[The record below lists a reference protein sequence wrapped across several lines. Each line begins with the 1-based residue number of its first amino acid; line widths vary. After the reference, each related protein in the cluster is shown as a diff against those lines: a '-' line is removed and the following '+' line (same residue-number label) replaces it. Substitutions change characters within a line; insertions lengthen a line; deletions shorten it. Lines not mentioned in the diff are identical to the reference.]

1 MPHRNA
7 SPPNSPTGSIAERV
21 VSAEFAARQRL
32 PWEFALL
39 ALGVVVLNHWLAAEL
54 LVFLSSLHDL
64 QHASAWLLLL
74 VSAVGFV
81 VAAAWLHRQRL
92 HHHTTSV
99 WWFVLALAS
108 ADSCGLALHEIVQG
122 VPQFLTFIIGV
133 PLLVWAVRRLKHW
146 KQQWTTIVTL
156 SRQLSRERCR
166 QKPVRHL
173 VLFLS
178 PPNIVPDI
186 PNQPASYHA
195 RFPLKDKEGKPKDP
209 VDLTGDLDADVK
221 IMDRLGFHNW
231 QQLLRGIQPHRD
243 NLTDVYLVSSPDTT
257 GQCSTPRAAGEK
269 AEFTEGTYL
278 YRELG
283 KRFLKRYLTG
293 VRIHLSRAVDFEDS
307 YRLLPLLQRFQ
318 KAASRRAQLGNLAID
333 VTSGQKTNSI
343 VAAALSLLS
352 DCTVQYVQTAPR
364 PAAAGPLPPGKPEI
378 EAYLYD
384 LRLDLPAELA

>member
-1 MPHRNA
+1 MTRRNA
-7 SPPNSPTGSIAERV
+7 SPPDSPAGSITERV

-32 PWEFALL
+32 PLEFAFL

-54 LVFLSSLHDL
+54 LVFLSAPHQLE
-64 QHASAWLLLL
+64 HAAPLVLLS
-74 VSAVGFV
+74 VSAAGFV
-81 VAAAWLHRQRL
+81 VAAWWLHRQRL

-99 WWFVLALAS
+99 WWFILALAS
-108 ADSCGLALHEIVQG
+108 ADTCGLALHEGIAQG
-122 VPQFLTFIIGV
+122 VPQLLTFLVGI
-133 PLLVWAVRRLKHW
+133 PLLAWAVRRLKHW
-146 KQQWTTIVTL
+146 KQRWTTIVTL
-156 SRQLSRERCR
+156 SRELSRERCR

-186 PNQPASYHA
+186 PEQPTSYHA
-195 RFPLKDKEGKPKDP
+195 RFPIKGKEGQAEL
-209 VDLTGDLDADVK
+209 VDLTGNLGTDIVA
-221 IMDRLGFHNW
+221 MDKLGIHNW
-231 QQLLRGIQPHRD
+231 QQLLRGIQPHLD

-257 GQCSTPRAAGEK
+257 GQRSAHRAVGEK
-269 AEFTEGTYL
+269 APFTEGSYL
-278 YRELG
+278 YRDLG
-283 KRFLKRYLTG
+283 KRFLQRYLTH
-293 VRIHLSRAVDFEDS
+293 VRIHVSKAVDFEDS

-318 KAASRRAQLGNLAID
+318 QAANRRAQLGNLAID
-333 VTSGQKTNSI
+333 VTGGQKTNSI

-364 PAAAGPLPPGKPEI
+364 PAAAGPLPSRKPEI